1 MKKITLLLIC
11 FVCTLPVYAS
21 HIIGGQIFYKLLRSE
36 SGMNTYQVTL
46 KLYRICENGERIAEM
61 PKTVILASFD
71 KKDNGYVAQYRIDR
85 TAFEEK
91 SATQIDPCI
100 VNPPRVCFQ
109 VGTFETTITLPSNV
123 AGYTIAFQ
131 SCCRDPFM
139 MNIVAERI
147 PGSND
152 RGTGAT
158 YFAEIPGTNSG
169 AIDPVSG
176 AVKNSSPAFNKE
188 EAILVC
194 SDKKFVYDF
203 SASDVDGDQL
213 EYEFCDAYKGGEL
226 TDQSG
231 IPPMAVNPP
240 YSFVQY
246 TAPFSG
252 QSPLGP
258 KVIIDRKT
266 GIISGTAPAAGKYVV
281 TVCVNE
287 YRNGKKIGTL
297 RKDFH
302 ITVTTCVKQV
312 TAAMPEK
319 YADCSSLTIT
329 FINNSTLGK
338 PYTWDFGDGTPQLT
352 VTSPDPLPHT
362 YAKEGTYYVKLWVD
376 KNSNCGD
383 SALATVYAYPKFD
396 PDFRVAGLCTE
407 KPSLFTPDVTR
418 VDRGTVSYYKW
429 DFGTGNADDTTNT
442 PAPRFQYKQPGTYNV
457 QLFVRSTVGCEKNI
471 VHPFTVYDRPPFSA
485 TADTLLCFR
494 DSLQMWAA
502 SAMPGTYQWTPNN
515 YKILNPNTPNPVV
528 FPRIDTAYT
537 VTFTDQQGC
546 TNEKRVGVD
555 VRDSLFIHT
564 IPGDSAVCTGD
575 EVHLSVQTD
584 GAYAYQ
590 WTNLGNNQVVS
601 NLIDAFVTPA
611 PPRQTYEVLASLGK
625 CHTADTVS
633 LKVVDP
639 PKAVAYPDTTI
650 CFGMPVLL
658 RAEGGAYYRWSPS
671 FYVKDPTLPITFANP
686 VDTTR
691 FTVTVTDTL
700 GCPKKVT
707 ASVLVQV
714 VPQVHAFAG
723 NDTIVMLNIPF
734 QLLATG
740 GVRYTW
746 TPVTGL
752 NNPNIPN
759 PVTLINRD
767 VTYTVTAYSKE
778 GCTGADDIFVRFIAG
793 PEIYIPNAFSPNGDG
808 LNDVFRPIPVGM
820 VQMDFFR
827 VFDRWG
833 KLMYDNT
840 TYMKGWDGRV
850 NGQPAAVGTYV
861 WVVQG
866 RDINHKT
873 VLRKGTVT
881 LIR

>member
-1 MKKITLLLIC
+1 MKKITLLLIG
-11 FVCTLPVYAS
+11 FAYILPMYAS
-21 HIIGGQIFYKLLRSE
+21 HIIGGQIFYKLVQ
-36 SGMNTYQVTL
+36 SGPGANTYQVTM
-46 KLYRICENGERIAEM
+46 KLYRICESGDRIAEM
-61 PKTVILASFD
+61 PATIILASFD
-71 KKDNGYVAQYRIDR
+71 KKDNSFVSQYRIDR
-85 TAFEEK
+85 NNFETK
-91 SATQIDPCI
+91 QATQIDPCI
-100 VNPPRVCFQ
+100 INPPRVCFQ
-109 VGTFETTITLPSNV
+109 VGTYQTTITLPNN
-123 AGYTIAFQ
+123 ADGYTIAFQ

-147 PGSND
+147 PGTND

-169 AIDPVSG
+169 AVDATG
-176 AVKNSSPAFNKE
+176 ALKNSGPAFTKE

-194 SDKKFVYDF
+194 ADKKFTYDF
-203 SASDVDGDQL
+203 SATDADGDQL
-213 EYEFCDAYKGGEL
+213 EYEFCDAYTGGQL

-231 IPPMAVNPP
+231 IPPAATNPP
-240 YSFVQY
+240 YRFVQY
-246 TAPFSG
+246 ISPFSG

-258 KVIIDRKT
+258 KVTIDRKT

-312 TAAMPEK
+312 TAAMPDK

-329 FINNSTLGK
+329 FLNNSTLGK
-338 PYTWDFGDGTPQLT
+338 PYTWDFGDGTPQ
-352 VTSPDPLPHT
+352 VTTTSANPLPHT
-362 YAKEGTYYVKLWVD
+362 YAKEGTYYVKLYVD

-407 KPSLFTPDVTR
+407 KPSVFTPDVTR
-418 VDRGTVSYYKW
+418 VDRGIVSYYKW
-429 DFGTGNADDTTNT
+429 DFGTGVAGDTSNI
-442 PAPRFQYKQPGTYNV
+442 PSPRFQYKQPGTYNV
-457 QLFVRSTVGCEKNI
+457 QLFLRSTVGCEKT
-471 VHPFTVYDRPPFSA
+471 VTHPLTVYDRPPFRA
-485 TADTLLCFR
+485 TADTLLCYR
-494 DSLQMWAA
+494 DSLRMWAA
-502 SAMPGTYQWTPNN
+502 SDLPGTYQWTPDN
-515 YKILNPNTPNPVV
+515 YKILNPKTPNPIV

-537 VTFTDQQGC
+537 VRFTDQQGC
-546 TNEKRVGVD
+546 TNDKRILVD
-555 VRDSLFIHT
+555 VRDSLLIHT
-564 IPGDSAVCTGD
+564 QPDSTVCTGD
-575 EVHLSVQTD
+575 EIHLTVQAD

-611 PPRQTYEVLASLGK
+611 PPQQTYEVVASLGK

-639 PKAVAYPDTTI
+639 PKPVAYPDTTI
-650 CFGMPVLL
+650 CFGTPVLL

-671 FYVKDPTLPITFANP
+671 YYVKDPTHAMTLAYPE
-686 VDTTR
+686 DTTR

-707 ASVLVQV
+707 ASALVRV
-714 VPQVHAFAG
+714 VPKVRAFAG
-723 NDTIVMLNIPF
+723 NDTIVMLNVPF
-734 QLLATG
+734 RLQASG

-746 TPVTGL
+746 APVTGL
-752 NNPNIPN
+752 NDPKVPN
-759 PVTLINRD
+759 PVTMINRD
-767 VTYTVTAYSKE
+767 ITYTVTAYSQE
-778 GCTGADDIFVRFIAG
+778 GCSGTDDIFVRFIAG

-808 LNDVFRPIPVGM
+808 QNDVFRPIPVGM
-820 VQMDFFR
+820 VKIDFFR

-840 TYMKGWDGRV
+840 AYMKGWDGRV

-866 RDINHKT
+866 RDVDDKT

-881 LIR
+881 LVR